1 MNGAIEFIKTIGSA
15 RLAAMAAVTVALIA
29 FFIFIIMRMS
39 QPQMTTL
46 FTDMPL
52 EDSSEVVGKLE
63 SLNVP
68 FELRNDGATILVPKE
83 QVLRLRMSLA
93 EEGLPAGGSVGYEIF
108 DKGDALGATSFVQNI
123 NHLRALE
130 GELARTIRALDRVKM
145 ARVHLVIPKRQLF
158 AQDRSEPTAS
168 IVLRI
173 RGDLGRGQI
182 RAIQHLV
189 ASAVKDLKPANV
201 SIVDEH
207 GTLLAS
213 GLGAGD
219 QSAAIGALE
228 ERNQTFERR
237 MQSQIEQIVT
247 SVVGPKNARVQV
259 NAEID
264 YNRVTQ
270 TEETF
275 DPDGQVVRSTQ
286 TREETANARDGGAG
300 GGVTVG
306 NELPGAGANNG
317 GGRATSEA
325 SNKTEE
331 IVNYEISKTTKQEVM
346 EAGRVKRLS
355 VAVLVDGT
363 YEKDAAGTVAYVP
376 RPKEQL
382 DQIATLVRSA
392 IGFDQARGDVVE
404 VVNLQFAPLAAPED
418 LADAEAS
425 LFDFTQ
431 EDYFY
436 MAELAVLLII
446 SILVLLLVVRPLV
459 RRIVTPED
467 NNALDV
473 AQIATSVTEGNESGE
488 PMTEEE
494 RAAKDRA
501 DAAALPKPESEAS
514 TLIEYAQMVGEAQ
527 GHTIRKVAD
536 LVRQNPDEAVS
547 IIRQWINDEAA

>member
-1 MNGAIEFIKTIGSA
+1 
-15 RLAAMAAVTVALIA
+15 MAAVTVALIA

-39 QPQMTTL
+39 QPQMMTL

-52 EDSSEVVGKLE
+52 EDSSEIVSKLE
-63 SLNVP
+63 GLNVP
-68 FELRNDGATILVPKE
+68 FELRNDGGTILVPKE

-219 QSAAIGALE
+219 QSAAISALE
-228 ERNQTFERR
+228 ERSQTFERR

-247 SVVGPKNARVQV
+247 SVVGPKNARIQV

-270 TEETF
+270 TEETY

-363 YEKDAAGTVAYVP
+363 YEKDAAGTIAYVP

-404 VVNLQFAPLAAPED
+404 VVNLQFAPLTAPED
-418 LADAEAS
+418 LADADAS
-425 LFDFTQ
+425 LLDFTQ

-473 AQIATSVTEGNESGE
+473 AQIATSVTESDESGE
-488 PMTEEE
+488 PMTQEE

-501 DAAALPKPESEAS
+501 DAAALPRPESEAS

-547 IIRQWINDEAA
+547 IIRQWINEEAA

>member
-1 MNGAIEFIKTIGSA
+1 
-15 RLAAMAAVTVALIA
+15 MAAVTVALIA